1 MSKLLYEG
9 VLSGEL
15 MKTLPSEKILVV
27 EHERIIAM
35 DIDCI
40 LRGSG
45 YTDTTLAFSIEEAMR
60 KIPAI
65 KPDLVLIDDQI
76 CGVGD
81 EKDDCRKIVESF
93 NIPIL
98 YLSSS
103 SPLKLRRD
111 RRDRY
116 THYLHKPFDADE
128 VSSSVKRILSKGR
141 K

>member
-1 MSKLLYEG
+1 MPKLLYEG

-35 DIDCI
+35 DIDRI

-81 EKDDCRKIVESF
+81 EKDDCRKIVEF
-93 NIPIL
+93 CHL
-98 YLSSS
+98 
-103 SPLKLRRD
+103 
-111 RRDRY
+111 
-116 THYLHKPFDADE
+116 
-128 VSSSVKRILSKGR
+128 V
-141 K
+141 